1 MHLVL
6 INLGKEICASLD
18 DGYFVLPK
26 VVSLLTAVVSMVQ
39 IIFFSETV
47 VVIMSTKI
55 PSSYRIINKL

>member
-6 INLGKEICASLD
+6 INLGKEICANLD